1 MMEIQ
6 IYRLPKQSL
15 TPRATKP
22 CTYLTQGHMFSND
35 KDKVTIRIH
44 KAVFSLNLVCL
55 QLFCDTKCQESKK
68 AYPTQPCQRL
78 RGCCLLSGSMVLLKD
93 RASLQE
99 LTKSGVQSSLG
110 LLSSAS
116 AAPCPSDS
124 PECLVAPYMCLL
136 RQQRSHLQLTTSWA
150 PAQLEPSQPSQL
162 HLHPTQQLPS
172 EAVHRRPLMP

>member
-1 MMEIQ
+1 MLHSITTTEVCSDC
-6 IYRLPKQSL
+6 LVWL
-15 TPRATKP
+15 TFYIA
-22 CTYLTQGHMFSND
+22 LQ
-35 KDKVTIRIH
+35 
-44 KAVFSLNLVCL
+44 